1 MQRANEDHR
10 NVPGRAALRGD
21 SYPLEMPQ
29 GISVYEEGDA
39 PRSPLI
45 GLGTIVAN
53 KLVLVIDGDRRR
65 VTLRTKG
72 WL

>member
-1 MQRANEDHR
+1 
-10 NVPGRAALRGD
+10 
-21 SYPLEMPQ
+21 MPQ

>member
-53 KLVLVIDGDRRR
+53 KLVIDRDRRR